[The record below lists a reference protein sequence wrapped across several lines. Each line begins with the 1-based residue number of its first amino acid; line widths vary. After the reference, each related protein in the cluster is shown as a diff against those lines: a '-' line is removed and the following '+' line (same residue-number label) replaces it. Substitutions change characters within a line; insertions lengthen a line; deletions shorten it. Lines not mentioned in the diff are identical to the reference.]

1 MIRSAKIH
9 DASSI
14 AKLHA
19 ETLSSSFLA
28 SLGLKF
34 LNSLYGFLI
43 TQENV
48 WVYEENNEI
57 LGFVSF
63 SQNSS
68 GMMKRFLINCPACII
83 FIAIKAILSPSLIW
97 RMFETFQAPFK
108 SQKSNNSNN
117 LPPGELLS
125 ISVSPRCQRSGIGAK
140 LIDTLEVYLKQN
152 HIQNYKVVA
161 GEELISAN
169 KFYLK
174 NEFLLATRI
183 SIHNAKLSNVYV
195 KEVR

>member
-68 GMMKRFLINCPACII
+68 GMMKRFLINCPVCLFSMAVKTLIQ
-83 FIAIKAILSPSLIW
+83 PSLVK
-97 RMFETFQAPFK
+97 RLVETFRAPFK
-108 SQKSNNSNN
+108 SQKGYGTIG
-117 LPPGELLS
+117 LPSGELLS
-125 ISVSPRCQRSGIGAK
+125 ISVSSDYQSKGIGGH
-140 LIDTLEVYLKQN
+140 LLQVLEGYLQQN
-152 HIQNYKVVA
+152 KISGYKVVA
-161 GEELISAN
+161 GEELIGAN

-174 NEFLLATRI
+174 NDFVLASKIRI
-183 SIHNAKLSNVYV
+183 HGDKLSNVYI
-195 KEVR
+195 KEI